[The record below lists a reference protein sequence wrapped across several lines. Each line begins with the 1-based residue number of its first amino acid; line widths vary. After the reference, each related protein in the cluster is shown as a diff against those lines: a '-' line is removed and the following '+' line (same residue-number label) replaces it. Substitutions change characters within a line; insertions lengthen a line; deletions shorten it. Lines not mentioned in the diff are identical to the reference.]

1 MLRGLGISLH
11 FLPVFRRGAPPIRAR
26 ALVVASRMFHSPERD
41 RRRFM
46 SAGALCWR
54 ETPAERKK
62 TRVANSDLHVTRI
75 MIRIELRW

>member
-1 MLRGLGISLH
+1 
-11 FLPVFRRGAPPIRAR
+11 
-26 ALVVASRMFHSPERD
+26 
-41 RRRFM
+41 M